1 MIPLHRLTHPN
12 EPLYI
17 NPDLIQ
23 AIEATPDTV
32 VTMTNASKVVV
43 IETPLE
49 VRDLIGD
56 WRASI
61 ILRALAARDV
71 ASEAAFGQV
80 VHLATARADAQAS
93 T

>member
-23 AIEATPDTV
+23 AVEATPDTV

-61 ILRALAARDV
+61 ILRALEGRQVDSDV
-71 ASEAAFGQV
+71 QIGQV
-80 VHLATARADAQAS
+80 VHLAGRADAQA
-93 T
+93 